1 MRGRAV
7 WTEADLEDAVR
18 DEPVAAAK
26 ALAFLPWNG
35 ELPLTPGSIEAAAR
49 LRNADPA
56 KEWIEQLDARSM
68 LEAFAHA
75 LLALGITLDGEPE
88 DLEGVEWADHLSPQ
102 QTSRFVLKAS
112 AARCRVFVNG
122 FYKGSG
128 CLVGPGLVL
137 TAWHVVAVAAPGRPQ
152 EPVPAVTVQLSD
164 GSTHEATVPPQFE
177 SPCSPAEFEQRA
189 PRTDAEVAGG
199 HDVALLT
206 LKNPAARHLGFARL
220 PRPAPAATSRS
231 TVILAHFPEGHDP
244 GLGWGRTSK
253 IRNVTARWRHDVRT
267 QAGSSGGACFDN
279 RTQLVGIHQGVWDQH
294 GLMVP
299 LERFIGDVAPHVDLD
314 IAPRHVWAL
323 DDADSRLVIGRDLF
337 VESVRAAGV
346 PGSRVRGV
354 WVRRRNIA
362 ANQVGLGYSF
372 DILSELLLRRGEGHT
387 LVRVTNDAVVPDLLA
402 DIRERV
408 VAAGVQ
414 LPPVAAPEGAA
425 DNQTAPEGASRATAN
440 LLALAVNG
448 AAEAADSTVWFF
460 VDNPSVVL
468 DEQSRLDLEA
478 FVAAVQA
485 QPRLRLVLTGL
496 ETFTLAGQQFATPGA
511 AAGEGAPGLV
521 VEFVGSFQ
529 RADVLNFLTQVS
541 EELTGDVNP
550 AELELAA
557 DRALLPLQGQD
568 VNGFFEMAGLP
579 PVLAELRSFVAVLR
593 QRGRAG

>member
-1 MRGRAV
+1 V
-7 WTEADLEDAVR
+7 WTQADLVEAVR

-35 ELPLTPGSIEAAAR
+35 EQPLTPASIEAAAKVSGD
-49 LRNADPA
+49 DPA
-56 KEWIEQLDARSM
+56 EQWIDQLDARSM

-75 LLALGITLDGEPE
+75 LLALGVPLDGEPE
-88 DLEGVEWADHLSPQ
+88 APEGVDWDDHMSPQ

-137 TAWHVVAVAAPGRPQ
+137 TAWHVIAVAAPGQPQ
-152 EPVPAVTVQLSD
+152 VPVPAITVQLSD

-177 SPCSPAEFEQRA
+177 SPCSLAEFQQQA
-189 PRTDAEVAGG
+189 PRADTDVAAG

-206 LKNPAARHLGFARL
+206 LRSPAARHLGFAKL
-220 PRPAPAATSRS
+220 PRPAPAAKSRN
-231 TVILAHFPEGHDP
+231 TVILAHFPEGKDP
-244 GLGWGRTSK
+244 GLGFGRTSK

-267 QAGSSGGACFDN
+267 DPGSSGGACFDN
-279 RTQLVGIHQGVWDQH
+279 RTDFVGIHQGVWDER
-294 GLMVP
+294 GLMIP
-299 LERFIGDVAPHVDLD
+299 LERFITDVAPHVDLD
-314 IAPRHVWAL
+314 IAPRRLWAL

-337 VESVRAAGV
+337 VESVSAAGV
-346 PGSRVRGV
+346 AGSRVRGV

-372 DILSELLLRRGEGHT
+372 DILSELLLRRGEDHT
-387 LVRVTNDAVVPDLLA
+387 LVRITNDAVVPDLLA

-408 VAAGVQ
+408 VAAGVG
-414 LPPVAAPEGAA
+414 LPPFAAPEGAG

-440 LLALAVNG
+440 LLTLAVNG
-448 AAEAADSTVWFF
+448 AAEAAGSTVWFF

-511 AAGEGAPGLV
+511 ASGEGLPGLV

-529 RADVLNFLTQVS
+529 RADLLNFLTQVS
-541 EELTGDVNP
+541 EELTGDTNP

-557 DRALLPLQGQD
+557 DRALLPLHGKD

-579 PVLAELRSFVAVLR
+579 PVIAELRNFVALLR
-593 QRGRAG
+593 QRGPAR